1 MTVESTYSIK
11 CFSGIAFIANC
22 TRSFIA
28 IKCALSFSS
37 LNHFTK
43 YNIQNIN
50 LKSFILCNVLLS
62 VFLLLAVG
70 IFILSSF
77 MVRHVVLYGDLEH
90 IPKVKTTPP
99 SSEMKLTRKRNSKDE
114 RRHSFHGEDQKL
126 LEENG
131 PPIVVQRSPSISL
144 DNEHRLSTYEGQMQK
159 AASYSEE
166 LNKLLQTPPVQ
177 PSTSG
182 NSLSVPGANSTV
194 PSGNSLTVP
203 DGTTRPTA
211 GMTVRQDGMLTTLL

>member
-1 MTVESTYSIK
+1 M
-11 CFSGIAFIANC
+11 
-22 TRSFIA
+22 
-28 IKCALSFSS
+28 
-37 LNHFTK
+37 
-43 YNIQNIN
+43 
-50 LKSFILCNVLLS
+50 
-62 VFLLLAVG
+62 G
-70 IFILSSF
+70 IFIISTF
-77 MVRHVVLYGDLEH
+77 TVRHVVLYGDLEH

-99 SSEMKLTRKRNSKDE
+99 SSEMKLIRKRNSKDD
-114 RRHSFHGEDQKL
+114 RRHSFHGEEQKL

-182 NSLSVPGANSTV
+182 NSLSVPGANSSVSV
-194 PSGNSLTVP
+194 PSANTLTVP
-203 DGTTRPTA
+203 DGNTRPVPTA